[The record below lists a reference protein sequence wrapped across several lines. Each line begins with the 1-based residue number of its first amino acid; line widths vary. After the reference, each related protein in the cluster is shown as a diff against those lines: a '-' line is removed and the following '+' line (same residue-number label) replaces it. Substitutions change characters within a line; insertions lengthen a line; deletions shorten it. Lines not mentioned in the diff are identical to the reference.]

1 MGTAE
6 ELILVVEMCRGKWYR
21 MVQDRAGNRF
31 KKRKDNKIGI
41 ILGVVRDVVG
51 YLVGP
56 FNQEPRS
63 GAG

>member
-1 MGTAE
+1 
-6 ELILVVEMCRGKWYR
+6 

-31 KKRKDNKIGI
+31 KKRKNNKIGI